1 MTDVDNSKPLTEETN
16 PIAEGFKEAIN
27 ELCGVKNKQKRLFLE
42 ELIYET
48 ESKKIFKFMQEIFQ
62 FTKVDKLTESSSDDY
77 MESTYREN
85 IKIAKLRKRFE
96 KICEKF
102 LYKYIYIKTGKTKKD
117 LYS

>member
-1 MTDVDNSKPLTEETN
+1 MIDGELHQTKETN
-16 PIAEGFKEAIN
+16 PIAIGLERAIN
-27 ELCGVKNKQKRLFLE
+27 ELCDAKNKQKRLFPE

-85 IKIAKLRKRFE
+85 IKIARLRKRFE